1 MVIVT
6 PFVLIRGIL
15 RLRRGAS
22 FSDAFSTPFHSS
34 SSSLTSKSSHS
45 PPRKLFLNSATSLS
59 TPVFDV
65 DLENDKADGVGHAYA
80 PGKGADGRVRV
91 DSVASAWPGAE
102 TREQYEAEVASSR
115 APDSVGG
122 GASSA
127 ASFRSFTTLGNDYP
141 RAEGAGD
148 EESAGLLRDDS
159 TSWRPSQVAPGAMAL
174 YDTVPPTYP
183 PAPAAGAILNSTTPF
198 LPALPPVSSPVSS
211 PALAPAQTLSSPAL
225 LPGPPAASAIASPLS
240 PRLSFMPFAGPTPAH
255 LPPTSSSPAP
265 TSLTV
270 SSAPS
275 LEGDA
280 HGAVAAAAVLMPT
293 PEAHEGRDRHGSFA
307 GEVVDAAQAQAP
319 PQARRERLLP
329 LPGEPGSPSS
339 LTSTRAAIENGE
351 SVQAVSEE
359 AVEEDE
365 DEEGAGVGDDSE
377 STRLMDELERELTI
391 STMRSG
397 RSARLLAPAAAAAQ
411 DSAQED
417 GAVEQEAEDEQT
429 RLEREQS
436 GKWLGSN
443 RLSSSS

>member
-1 MVIVT
+1 
-6 PFVLIRGIL
+6 
-15 RLRRGAS
+15 
-22 FSDAFSTPFHSS
+22 
-34 SSSLTSKSSHS
+34 
-45 PPRKLFLNSATSLS
+45 
-59 TPVFDV
+59 
-65 DLENDKADGVGHAYA
+65 
-80 PGKGADGRVRV
+80 
-91 DSVASAWPGAE
+91 
-102 TREQYEAEVASSR
+102 
-115 APDSVGG
+115 
-122 GASSA
+122 
-127 ASFRSFTTLGNDYP
+127 
-141 RAEGAGD
+141 
-148 EESAGLLRDDS
+148 
-159 TSWRPSQVAPGAMAL
+159 MAL